1 MDWLYRC
8 FNGDPTKW
16 ACSWTLSTMRSA
28 VTTQASDFLSQIM
41 EDTEDHLVRSI
52 NRELDAI
59 FKHFYRSLQMLE
71 DQIKLCQ
78 QLRAQVEDYQKQTEL
93 VRACLLSLTDVTHNL
108 DQIEKLVLGL

>member
-16 ACSWTLSTMRSA
+16 AYSWTLPTMRSA

-41 EDTEDHLVRSI
+41 EDTEEHPMRSI

-59 FKHFYRSLQMLE
+59 FKHFYRSLQMRE

-78 QLRAQVEDYQKQTEL
+78 QLRAQVEDYQKQTDL
-93 VRACLLSLTDVTHNL
+93 VRACLISLTDVTHNL
-108 DQIEKLVLGL
+108 DQIEKLALGL